1 MKKIVLN
8 ISDSTYE
15 KLRFEA
21 MLLKKNIPT
30 ICAER
35 LMERPFPF
43 EVEAAYSDL
52 VDQEINKILKEPL

>member
-21 MLLKKNIPT
+21 MLLKKNVPSV
-30 ICAER
+30 CAER
-35 LMERPFPF
+35 LMERPFPE
-43 EVEAAYSDL
+43 EVEIAYSEL
-52 VDQEINKILKEPL
+52 MDQEINKILKEPF